1 MNRQR
6 YQVVF
11 NRLRGQFMVV
21 AETASRIN
29 GTASSSPAS
38 SSSPATGDGC
48 QGFLRG
54 LRFSS
59 IAVLIAMSLNT
70 VVHAQILT
78 DRNAPKS
85 QQATVLVTG
94 NGVPVV
100 NIKTPSA
107 SGVSVNTFTQFD
119 VNANGAI
126 LNNARTAASTQL
138 GGYVQGNPWLSTG
151 PARVIVNQVNS
162 SNPSYLRGYVEVAGS
177 KADVIIANPAGLVC
191 SGCGFINANR
201 STLTTGS
208 PIINGGNLDAYHVTG
223 GTVTIDG
230 AGMDA
235 SGADYTS
242 IITRAVK
249 VNAGIWAKNLA
260 VSTGTNTVNPDNTE
274 ITPETST
281 GDKPQLAIDVAQLG
295 GMYAQHIYLVANE
308 HGVGVRNA
316 GTIGASV
323 GEVVVTAD
331 GHLENIGKLAAA
343 DALKV
348 NVTGAVNNT
357 GVMGAHNAV
366 TVQAGALQNTGDL
379 NAAQGSVNVATQGSI
394 GNQGRIEA
402 AQSVA
407 LNSGALNNTNGL
419 INADRI
425 AVDTHEQAFENSNGT
440 VAAQSG
446 LSINSGALINNA
458 GLIQARGNVD
468 IDTHTQLLTNT
479 NSGTNKGILSNSALT
494 LNTGALNNQSGY
506 LSADQIKVETHQQAL
521 NNATGNIVAK
531 SAAGITSG
539 KIDNSNGVIS
549 GERVAVDTHEQ
560 ALNNTNGKLAA
571 TTTLNITSGTLD
583 NQRGVISGG
592 DVAIDTQQ
600 QVVNNTDGK
609 VLAKSALAITSGTTD
624 NIGGIINGD
633 RVTVDTHQAAL
644 NNSSGSITGQSTLAI
659 NSGALNN
666 DAGALQARQSLDI
679 NTHGQALTNTHA
691 GTDKGIVSEGKLN
704 VASGEV
710 DNRDGYIGAGQAAIN
725 TGTNALHN
733 TGGSVVTKSDLTI
746 DSGKLNNNVGVV
758 NGGNVTIDTHGE
770 ALQNVAGQLVAKSTL
785 KTSSGELDNSR
796 GLINADQ
803 ISLDTHQ
810 QALTNATGKVI
821 AKSGLD
827 ISSGTLDNSNGQ
839 IDGGRVG
846 VNTNAQVL
854 NNAAGN
860 LVAQSILTINSGAL
874 NNDAGAVQARGN
886 LTIDTHG
893 QALTNTHSG
902 TTKGIVSEGA
912 IAIAAGDI
920 DNREG
925 YVGAAS
931 NLALSG
937 KEVQNTGGSIS
948 STNTIIAA
956 DKLNN
961 AAGKVQ
967 GKASLKVNAQD
978 SIDNTAGLLRADGNV
993 ALSANTLINNN
1004 TKGKEQGIEGSAVSI
1019 NADTVSN
1026 NNGTMRTDTLLDIA
1040 TGKALDNTSGLL
1052 SSAGNVAIHDTKAVR
1067 ALAITND
1074 DGTIIAGQQLDIAT
1088 ATADG
1093 KGKLLSQKDLSLDVA
1108 SDLKLTGQVGAT
1120 NNATIKVGGDLVNTG
1135 SVAAG
1140 GNLNIAA
1147 NNIDNQ
1153 VDGKLLG
1160 NNVDI
1165 TANDTLANRGLIDG
1179 TNVAVSANTVNN
1191 IGTGRLYGDNLSI
1204 VANTVNNGAET
1215 IDGKTTAAVIAARNR
1230 LDIGANTLNNSE
1242 HGLIYSAGD
1251 MAIGGQLDKDKHATG
1266 RAVAVNNSSATIN
1279 AEGNLT
1285 MAADSINN
1293 TNAHLETKDET
1304 SAGKR
1309 IISYRTNG
1317 STQMINGSDAVIYHK
1332 QNGQIVAPENWL
1344 SMADVHQFRLLLP
1357 SAQYPFERYGPPF
1370 DYSRGPQL
1378 TGSIGGGMAGV
1389 GEAYSMGY
1397 QTVDDQSGL
1406 VVITQIYHYG
1416 PTDKIWSIF
1425 GIEAPKQKIPPKP
1438 VEPVEFQP
1446 CDGGLCQVASYE
1458 RDHAAWKV
1466 AYAQWDVIY
1475 QAEFGK
1481 YQALNNAIITFNQGL
1496 NDRMVAEWTIY
1507 DGTEKIT
1514 KTVVTKSD
1522 PGMITSGGNMQ
1533 LNAGTVNNTASQYIA
1548 GGNVAGY
1555 AMNGTRINNI
1565 GPQGKQTVVTEG
1577 SATYTLLRKP
1587 SGHGLQ
1593 RRYLDAQ
1600 YQSQTIETNFP
1611 LDITATGGT
1620 VPVRNDAIK
1629 TVASTVTG
1637 ASGQTGSGQQDATR
1651 AIADQTGNAQTSP
1664 IRTVAAQSGDAAM
1677 PTQVRTVN
1685 PNLTLPNNALYRID
1699 TTPGNRYLVE
1709 TDPQF
1714 ANYKQWL
1721 SSDYMLDQIKR
1732 SPDVIFKRLG
1742 DGYYEQ
1748 QLIQQQIQQTT
1759 GQRYLAGYTS
1769 NEAQYMALMNA
1780 GVQMAKA
1787 FNYEPGIALSDTQ
1800 MAQLTSDIV
1809 WMVKQTVTLADG
1821 STQEVLAPQVYL
1833 RTNRVQVTG
1842 QGTLIAGNNVAFQTA
1857 QDIVNSGTI
1866 AARNNVV
1873 INARDI
1879 DNQSGRI
1886 AANNVALTAAQDINN
1901 NGGNING
1908 NTSATLRAGR
1918 DIKIHSTTVDTAN
1931 ATTTGSNINRTA
1943 SVTGGDV
1950 TIAAARDVTANAAT
1964 IAATGNTQ
1972 IAAGR
1977 DVNLGTV
1984 NQHYREEVN
1993 WASDSGGSNMLGI
2006 LSGPNFVD
2014 DANGA
2019 HGTKEVGV
2027 NRAVVTGSQDV
2038 SSQITGKN
2046 IAIQA
2051 GNDLSTKGT
2060 QVIADQALVAT
2071 AGNNVNISTA
2081 NSSASARDQHQ
2092 QSENGILSSTTK
2104 QTDDS
2109 SSYSHQNGSTF
2120 SGDATTIVAGN
2131 NASITGSDIVSTKG
2145 TQIAA
2150 GNDISIK
2157 AARDISSEAHY
2168 RKETT
2173 SGVFS
2178 GGGLGVTVGSKM
2190 QSTDQTRKA
2199 ETASASTVGTIEGNV
2214 SISAGNA
2221 YAQTGSDVLA
2231 PQGNIDINA
2240 KKVDIQAAME
2250 TERTTQDI
2258 KFKQQ
2263 GVTLQI
2269 TSPVI
2274 SAIQTVQQMD
2284 EAASSTSDSRTRA
2297 LAQAGKLLAG
2307 KNAFDAIQAG
2317 QGSVINGK
2325 PNQIATVDANGQ
2337 PGSRD
2342 ATNADK
2348 VGGINIAISLGASS
2362 SESHVEQNVTHA
2374 KDSTVAAGGN
2384 VNISAQGGGAA
2395 SNLVVQGSDLKAGN
2409 NLALKADNEV
2419 KLLAAQNT
2427 SEQHSNNKNI
2437 SGSVGVSFGTDG
2449 LMFNAGLSGGK
2460 GHGDG
2465 TEITQVNTHANVG
2478 NKLTISSG
2486 TDTTLNGAV
2495 ASGKQVEVN
2504 VGTSG
2509 QGNLNIASLQD
2520 TSNYHSS
2527 QQQMGGSISL
2537 GAGKMSGSV
2546 SASHS
2551 KVDATYA
2558 SVIEQS
2564 SINAGDGGFQI
2575 KVNGNTDLKGAKIT
2589 STDKA
2594 IADGKNSLT
2603 TQTLTTSDI
2612 QNHSS
2617 YDAESH
2623 SASLSG
2629 GYTGSQAALNRP
2641 GLGYGSAGDSQS
2653 STTQSGISELAGD
2666 KSVRS
2671 DKDSSNKLAK
2681 EWDGQALQQDVTT
2694 QAQVMQT
2701 VVPQAAKLIGDV
2713 ATQQMKEALERGD
2726 AEAVEKWKDGGIY
2739 RVALHT
2745 LLGALSG
2752 GAAGATG
2759 AAATAVSVPA
2769 IADAIKQLG
2778 LPDSVASSLIAVAG
2792 TAIGAAAGGAQGA
2805 AIGFN
2810 QTTNN
2815 YLKHAEDEKKLR
2827 EKASCSSS
2835 SDPSKCRTEVEK
2847 SYNEVGR
2854 DRQQRKCTDA
2864 QSCRSNRDEI
2874 TTDLQTTANRQ
2885 AELDRKLYQGRLT
2898 EQEQQEYVS
2907 NGQQIQLMQSALQ
2920 EANRQLRSVIPSS
2933 QWTSAERDQTL
2944 TDAMI
2949 AAGGLATASAAKG
2962 VKSPAKENSETG
2974 KTNLEVPATK
2984 NTEQSSGSAVPSK
2997 VADEI
3002 AALERIKNKPN
3013 GPDLENMVPNSVL
3026 NDQAIKDLK
3035 KGKIPGTPAGDPWT
3049 PREMA
3054 ASPNPNASAE
3064 DFALKALGRSPTL
3077 EDYQRGSTM
3086 NKGDCPGCWVGRT
3099 GDGTWVSFRPAGYSS
3114 DGTLPTT
3121 ANVNL
3126 NNPQS
3131 LNQLNL
3137 NRNGRALEIKL
3148 KFPLTGKT
3156 GVGK

>member
-21 AETASRIN
+21 AEIASRIH
-29 GTASSSPAS
+29 GTASSSSA
-38 SSSPATGDGC
+38 SSPATGE
-48 QGFLRG
+48 GFLSLIHS

-59 IAVLIAMSLNT
+59 IAVLIAMSFNT

-100 NIKTPSA
+100 NIKTTTS

-119 VNANGAI
+119 VNQNGAI

-592 DVAIDTQQ
+592 DVGIDTQQ
-600 QVVNNTDGK
+600 HTVNNADGK
-609 VLAKSALAITSGTTD
+609 VLAKSALAINSGAVD
-624 NIGGIINGD
+624 NTRGVINGD

-644 NNSSGSITGQSTLAI
+644 NNSSGNITGQSTLTI

-679 NTHGQALTNTHA
+679 NTYGQALTNTHA

-725 TGTNALHN
+725 TGTNALQN
-733 TGGSVVTKSDLTI
+733 TGGSVVAKSDLNI
-746 DSGKLNNNVGVV
+746 DSGTLNNNAGVL
-758 NGGNVTIDTHGE
+758 NGGNVTIDTHGN
-770 ALQNVAGQLVAKSTL
+770 ALQNAAGHLVAKNALNTN
-785 KTSSGELDNSR
+785 SGELDNSR
-796 GLINADQ
+796 GLISADQ

-810 QALTNATGKVI
+810 QALTNTAGKVI

-827 ISSGTLDNSNGQ
+827 INSGTLDNSNGQ
-839 IDGGRVG
+839 INGGRVV
-846 VNTNAQVL
+846 VNTNAQAL

-860 LVAQSILTINSGAL
+860 LVAQSGLAINSGAL

-886 LTIDTHG
+886 LTINTHG
-893 QALTNTHSG
+893 QMLTNTHSG
-902 TTKGIVSEGA
+902 TTKGIASEGA
-912 IAIAAGDI
+912 INIAAGDV

-925 YVGAAS
+925 YVGSAGD
-931 NLALSG
+931 LAIAG
-937 KEVQNTGGSIS
+937 KEVQNTNGTIS
-948 STNTIIAA
+948 SANTTIAA

-967 GKASLKVNAQD
+967 GKKSLAISASN
-978 SIDNTAGLLRADGNV
+978 SIDNTSGLLQADGNV
-993 ALSANTLINNN
+993 VLTANTLTNDN
-1004 TKGKEQGIEGSAVSI
+1004 TKNKDQGIEGSAVSI
-1019 NADTVSN
+1019 NADTISN
-1026 NNGTMRTDTLLDIA
+1026 RSGAMRTDTLLDIA
-1040 TGKALDNTSGLL
+1040 AGKALDNTSGLL
-1052 SSAGNVAIHDTKAVR
+1052 SSAGKVAVHDPKATR

-1074 DGTIIAGQQLDIAT
+1074 DGTIIAGQQLDVVT

-1108 SDLKLTGQVGAT
+1108 SDLKLTGQLGAT
-1120 NNATIKVGGDLVNTG
+1120 NNATIKVGGNLVNAG
-1135 SVAAG
+1135 SLAAG
-1140 GNLNIAA
+1140 GDLKVAA

-1153 VDGKLLG
+1153 ADGKLLG
-1160 NNVDI
+1160 NNVDLN
-1165 TANDTLANRGLIDG
+1165 AQDTFTNRGLIDG
-1179 TNVAVSANTVNN
+1179 TNVNVSANTVNN

-1204 VANTVNNGAET
+1204 AANNVNNGAET
-1215 IDGKTTAAVIAARNR
+1215 LDGNKTTAAVIAARNR
-1230 LDIGANTLNNSE
+1230 LDIGASTLNNSE

-1251 MAIGGQLDKDKHATG
+1251 MAIGGQLDAEKHATG
-1266 RAVAVNNSSATIN
+1266 RASTINNSSATIN

-1293 TNAHLETKDET
+1293 SNAHLETTDET
-1304 SAGKR
+1304 SQGKR
-1309 IISYRTNG
+1309 IITFRLNG
-1317 STQMINGSDAVIYHK
+1317 STQVFKPGEALIYNKGSGEVI
-1332 QNGQIVAPENWL
+1332 AAENWRA
-1344 SMADVHQFRLLLP
+1344 MGDEDDYRLLLP
-1357 SAQYPFERYGPPF
+1357 SEQYPFAQFGPPYDYNGGVGDYGRFRPWNGVINFAYSETFTTGGGDAPLVYYPEAFNYGPN
-1370 DYSRGPQL
+1370 DR
-1378 TGSIGGGMAGV
+1378 
-1389 GEAYSMGY
+1389 
-1397 QTVDDQSGL
+1397 
-1406 VVITQIYHYG
+1406 
-1416 PTDKIWSIF
+1416 IWDVF
-1425 GIEAPKQKIPPKP
+1425 GIERPKNVIPEKP
-1438 VEPVEFQP
+1438 VEPRMSYP
-1446 CDGGLCQVASYE
+1446 CDGDTCINLNYE
-1458 RDHAAWKV
+1458 KEHAAWKI
-1466 AYAQWDVIY
+1466 AYANWETIRS
-1475 QAEFGK
+1475 AEIDK
-1481 YQALNNAIITFNQGL
+1481 HKALNEAIKAFNQSVS
-1496 NDRMVAEWTIY
+1496 DRVPGEWTIY
-1507 DGTEKIT
+1507 DGTEQIT

-1533 LNAGTVNNTASQYIA
+1533 LKAGVVNNYASQYIA
-1548 GGNVAGY
+1548 GGNVAGD
-1555 AMNGTRINNI
+1555 AVNGTRVNNI
-1565 GPQGKQTVVTEG
+1565 GPQGTQKVTTEG
-1577 SATYTLLRKP
+1577 SATYTHIVSKRWDGDK
-1587 SGHGLQ
+1587 
-1593 RRYLDAQ
+1593 RRYDETP
-1600 YQSQTIETNFP
+1600 YQSQTVETNFP
-1611 LDITATGGT
+1611 LDITATGGAG
-1620 VPVRNDAIK
+1620 PARNNAIK

-1637 ASGQTGSGQQDATR
+1637 ASGQTGSGQQDGTR

-1664 IRTVAAQSGDAAM
+1664 IRTVAAQSGDAAT

-1685 PNLTLPNNALYRID
+1685 PTLTLPNNALYRID

-1714 ANYKQWL
+1714 ASYKQWL
-1721 SSDYMLDQIKR
+1721 SSDYMLDQMKR
-1732 SPDVIFKRLG
+1732 SPDAILKRLG

-1759 GQRYLAGYTS
+1759 GQRYLSGYTS
-1769 NEAQYMALMNA
+1769 NEAQYKALMNS
-1780 GVQMAKA
+1780 GLQMAKA
-1787 FNYEPGIALSDTQ
+1787 FNYEPGIALSDAQ

-1833 RTNRVQVTG
+1833 RTNQVQVTG

-1873 INARDI
+1873 INAREI

-1886 AANNVALTAAQDINN
+1886 AANNVALIAAQDINN
-1901 NGGNING
+1901 DGGNIAG
-1908 NTSATLRAGR
+1908 TTSATLHAGR
-1918 DIKIHSTTVDTAN
+1918 DIKINSTTVDTAN

-1964 IAATGNTQ
+1964 IAATGNTK

-2006 LSGPNFVD
+2006 LTGPNFVD

-2038 SSQITGKN
+2038 VSQITGKN

-2051 GNDLSTKGT
+2051 GNDLSVKGT

-2092 QSENGILSSTTK
+2092 HSENGILSSTTK

-2109 SSYSHQNGSTF
+2109 SSYSRQNGSTF
-2120 SGDATTIVAGN
+2120 SGDTTTIVAGN

-2150 GNDISIK
+2150 GNDVSIK
-2157 AARDISSEAHY
+2157 SATDISSEAHF

-2173 SGVFS
+2173 SGVFGS
-2178 GGGLGVTVGSKM
+2178 GMGITVGSKM
-2190 QSTDQTRKA
+2190 QSHDVNSTK
-2199 ETASASTVGTIEGNV
+2199 ETASASTVGSTDGNV
-2214 SISAGNA
+2214 TIAAGNA
-2221 YAQTGSDVLA
+2221 YQQTGSDIIT
-2231 PQGNIDINA
+2231 PKGNIDITA
-2240 KKVDIQAAME
+2240 KSVDIESAAQIGKTV
-2250 TERTTQDI
+2250 TED

-2263 GVTLQI
+2263 GVTVSVSAPI
-2269 TSPVI
+2269 I
-2274 SAIQTVQQMD
+2274 SALQTVDQMAD
-2284 EAASSTSDSRTRA
+2284 AGSKTKDGRMQVLAAATAGMAAYSGTQAASAMAADP
-2297 LAQAGKLLAG
+2297 
-2307 KNAFDAIQAG
+2307 KNA
-2317 QGSVINGK
+2317 
-2325 PNQIATVDANGQ
+2325 
-2337 PGSRD
+2337 
-2342 ATNADK
+2342 K
-2348 VGGINIAISLGASS
+2348 VGISITAGSSQSS
-2362 SESHVEQNVTHA
+2362 STTEENTVTQRGSNVLSGGDTSIKA
-2374 KDSTVAAGGN
+2374 TGGGEASNLSIKGSEINAGGN
-2384 VNISAQGGGAA
+2384 VS
-2395 SNLVVQGSDLKAGN
+2395 
-2409 NLALKADNEV
+2409 LKADNN
-2419 KLLAAQNT
+2419 LNLQATQDI
-2427 SEQHSNNKNI
+2427 SEQHS
-2437 SGSVGVSFGTDG
+2437 DR
-2449 LMFNAGLSGGK
+2449 
-2460 GHGDG
+2460 
-2465 TEITQVNTHANVG
+2465 
-2478 NKLTISSG
+2478 SS
-2486 TDTTLNGAV
+2486 
-2495 ASGKQVEVN
+2495 
-2504 VGTSG
+2504 
-2509 QGNLNIASLQD
+2509 
-2520 TSNYHSS
+2520 
-2527 QQQMGGSISL
+2527 
-2537 GAGKMSGSV
+2537 
-2546 SASHS
+2546 
-2551 KVDATYA
+2551 
-2558 SVIEQS
+2558 
-2564 SINAGDGGFQI
+2564 
-2575 KVNGNTDLKGAKIT
+2575 
-2589 STDKA
+2589 
-2594 IADGKNSLT
+2594 
-2603 TQTLTTSDI
+2603 
-2612 QNHSS
+2612 
-2617 YDAESH
+2617 
-2623 SASLSG
+2623 
-2629 GYTGSQAALNRP
+2629 
-2641 GLGYGSAGDSQS
+2641 
-2653 STTQSGISELAGD
+2653 
-2666 KSVRS
+2666 
-2671 DKDSSNKLAK
+2671 
-2681 EWDGQALQQDVTT
+2681 
-2694 QAQVMQT
+2694 
-2701 VVPQAAKLIGDV
+2701 
-2713 ATQQMKEALERGD
+2713 
-2726 AEAVEKWKDGGIY
+2726 
-2739 RVALHT
+2739 
-2745 LLGALSG
+2745 
-2752 GAAGATG
+2752 
-2759 AAATAVSVPA
+2759 
-2769 IADAIKQLG
+2769 
-2778 LPDSVASSLIAVAG
+2778 
-2792 TAIGAAAGGAQGA
+2792 
-2805 AIGFN
+2805 
-2810 QTTNN
+2810 
-2815 YLKHAEDEKKLR
+2815 
-2827 EKASCSSS
+2827 
-2835 SDPSKCRTEVEK
+2835 
-2847 SYNEVGR
+2847 
-2854 DRQQRKCTDA
+2854 
-2864 QSCRSNRDEI
+2864 
-2874 TTDLQTTANRQ
+2874 
-2885 AELDRKLYQGRLT
+2885 
-2898 EQEQQEYVS
+2898 
-2907 NGQQIQLMQSALQ
+2907 
-2920 EANRQLRSVIPSS
+2920 
-2933 QWTSAERDQTL
+2933 
-2944 TDAMI
+2944 
-2949 AAGGLATASAAKG
+2949 
-2962 VKSPAKENSETG
+2962 
-2974 KTNLEVPATK
+2974 
-2984 NTEQSSGSAVPSK
+2984 
-2997 VADEI
+2997 
-3002 AALERIKNKPN
+3002 
-3013 GPDLENMVPNSVL
+3013 
-3026 NDQAIKDLK
+3026 
-3035 KGKIPGTPAGDPWT
+3035 
-3049 PREMA
+3049 
-3054 ASPNPNASAE
+3054 
-3064 DFALKALGRSPTL
+3064 
-3077 EDYQRGSTM
+3077 
-3086 NKGDCPGCWVGRT
+3086 
-3099 GDGTWVSFRPAGYSS
+3099 
-3114 DGTLPTT
+3114 
-3121 ANVNL
+3121 
-3126 NNPQS
+3126 
-3131 LNQLNL
+3131 
-3137 NRNGRALEIKL
+3137 
-3148 KFPLTGKT
+3148 
-3156 GVGK
+3156 